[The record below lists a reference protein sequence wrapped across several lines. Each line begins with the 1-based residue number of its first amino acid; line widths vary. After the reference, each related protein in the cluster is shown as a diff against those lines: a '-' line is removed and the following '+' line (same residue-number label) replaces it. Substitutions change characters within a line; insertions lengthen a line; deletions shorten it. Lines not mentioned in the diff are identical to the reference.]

1 MKSRVKDFVGNTF
14 YSVTQDCCVCTPSCL
29 IQEIMALKDAG
40 DAKIQNIVP
49 AGEMLMRNDKI
60 KEPEIQQTLSDL
72 QNQWERICQLA
83 TAYRR

>member
-1 MKSRVKDFVGNTF
+1 
-14 YSVTQDCCVCTPSCL
+14 
-29 IQEIMALKDAG
+29 MALKDAG

-49 AGEMLMRNDKI
+49 VGEMLMRNDKI